1 MSQDL
6 HPLNMSRYAN
16 IKNSCYFAGMW
27 ALLHKYNNPLINEII
42 KYIKPNGKFGE
53 QLQKFIIDYY
63 NYIHTQTTPIINK
76 QFTDFLTNIRTNL
89 LQQINPDFLDE
100 QFDSSEAIS
109 IIFGPFEYNNRLNNN
124 NLLQTDENNK
134 YIYNSVNINDI
145 NDYINTNKNNSPIGN
160 IYVLNIYNKLNYP
173 DLYSLDG
180 SYINNKQN
188 MVSIMPIYTY
198 KFSKSENT
206 QFVDIRYNNNSNY
219 EINDCQILPRN
230 EDSIESYT
238 KNGIIYDNKKI
249 FYKLY
254 DIKMLYYH
262 IDRIK
267 YIEPIQIPIQTEKIF
282 THFLIDFI
290 IGKLKLYSIVV
301 HSGDNFGGHYT
312 CYFRGNDD
320 KWYYYNDIGSSI
332 TPAIIYDIDEN
343 NNFISDNIKE
353 NCVFLIYYEDST
365 IINPTNPI
373 RPANAN
379 FNTCELI
386 DPAKP
391 NKPKKTNI
399 NSLNSSSKISSLLS
413 NYKFKP
419 NTIITITALL
429 LFIYNNYNKLHLID
443 NKNYIIGVLCLII
456 YEFIIPNL
464 DIKTQITSFII
475 SLFVIYKK
483 YINVSSNKFSLN
495 GGSGY
500 ASRMP
505 EGKRSGYASRMP
517 EGKRSNILLE
527 LQNYIINKLTKIFN
541 ELFKIPNHSLDD
553 LKNIIKQNKDLE
565 INNKLY
571 TNQIYTI
578 NNLDEINNID
588 IHNSKYLLAFNKI
601 KNNIPY
607 NLSSSINNKIMSI
620 IKKIEYNKN
629 LINQQYKQLFDYTN
643 VLKNIKSNEIC
654 TYYSV
659 SSGHT
664 KQAAKGN
671 NINLTNNIDEN
682 TINNCLDEYK
692 KLIKNKQK
700 NVKKIKIIFDYLLQ
714 NK

>member
-1 MSQDL
+1 MARDL

-16 IKNSCYFAGMW
+16 MSNSCYFAGMW

-42 KYIKPNGKFGE
+42 NYKVNGRYGE
-53 QLQKFIIDYY
+53 PLKKFIIDYY
-63 NYIHTQTTPIINK
+63 NYIHTQTIPIINK

-89 LQQINPDFLDE
+89 LQQINPDFLDK

-109 IIFGPFEYNNRLNNN
+109 TIFGPFEYNNRLNNN
-124 NLLQTDENNK
+124 LLKLDENNK

-160 IYVLNIYNKLNYP
+160 IYVLNIYSKLNYSN
-173 DLYSLDG
+173 LYSLDG

-188 MVSIMPIYTY
+188 MVSIIPIYTY
-198 KFSKSENT
+198 KFSESENT
-206 QFVDIRYNNNSNY
+206 QFVDIRYNNDSNY
-219 EINDCQILPRN
+219 EINDCQILLRN

-267 YIEPIQIPIQTEKIF
+267 YIEPIQKPLQTEKNF

-332 TPAIIYDIDEN
+332 TPVMIYDIDED

-353 NCVFLIYYEDST
+353 NCVFLIYYEDSRIT
-365 IINPTNPI
+365 KPTNPT

-386 DPAKP
+386 DP
-391 NKPKKTNI
+391 NKPEPSKSTKQKKTKSKSSINI
-399 NSLNSSSKISSLLS
+399 TKVASLLS
-413 NYKFKP
+413 NYKFTP
-419 NTIITITALL
+419 NTIVTITALL
-429 LFIYNNYNKLHLID
+429 LFLYNNYNNLHLID

-456 YEFIIPNL
+456 YKFIIPNL

-475 SLFVIYKK
+475 ILFTIYKK
-483 YINVSSNKFSLN
+483 YINISSNNFSLN

-500 ASRMP
+500 ASRMS

-541 ELFKIPNHSLDD
+541 ELFKIPNYSLDD
-553 LKNIIKQNKDLE
+553 LKNIIKQNKDIE
-565 INNKLY
+565 ISNKLY
-571 TNQIYTI
+571 TNQINTI
-578 NNLDEINNID
+578 NNFNEIDNFD

-607 NLSSSINNKIMSI
+607 NLSSSINNKILSI

-643 VLKNIKSNEIC
+643 VLKNVKSNEIC
-654 TYYSV
+654 
-659 SSGHT
+659 
-664 KQAAKGN
+664 N
-671 NINLTNNIDEN
+671 NNNLTNNIDEN
-682 TINNCLDEYK
+682 TINNCLDEYN

-700 NVKKIKIIFDYLLQ
+700 NVKKIKIIFDYLLLD
-714 NK
+714 K